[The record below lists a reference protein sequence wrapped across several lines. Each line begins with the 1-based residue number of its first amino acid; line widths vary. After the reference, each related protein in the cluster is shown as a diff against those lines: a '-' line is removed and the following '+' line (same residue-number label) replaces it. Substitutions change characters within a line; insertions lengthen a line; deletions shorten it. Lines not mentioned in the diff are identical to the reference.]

1 METVDGASIKDTIS
15 LQLHIYVDA
24 SEDAYACVGH
34 LRAVFPNEIRVAL
47 VGGKSKVAPLKA
59 HSIPRLELMAAV
71 IGVRFAKTVLSGH
84 SLDIG
89 KVVFWTDSKVVLAW
103 INSDHRKYRQF
114 VACRVGE
121 ILSKSKVEQWRWI
134 STRKNV
140 ADEATKW
147 GKDPNLSSNS
157 RWFRG
162 EDDLYLP
169 EEQWTAIMLTDNES
183 TDEELR
189 SSCMVHRETVV
200 PQLVAWERFSKWMR
214 LCRTVA
220 YIHRYSQ
227 NLRRTASKEQRLV
240 GPLSQEE
247 LDKGE
252 KTVFRWIQSECYSDE
267 MRALALAGNSANQQ
281 IRLEK
286 SSKIRKLSPYLDD
299 SGIIRSDSRIAAAA
313 FASYDTRF
321 PVVLPKAHWATRL
334 LVEWYHS
341 KYLHAN
347 GETIVN
353 EMRQRFHISQLR
365 SFVRKVAKDCVD
377 CKVKKPV
384 PMIPRMA
391 PLPAARLRAYV
402 RPFSYIGIDYFGPI
416 AVKINRSI
424 AKRWVALITCMTT
437 RAVHLEIVY
446 TLSTE
451 SCKLAIRRFIG
462 RRGAPL
468 EIRSDRGTN
477 FVESRNELEQ
487 EMNEIDRQ
495 LAETFTNATTRWI
508 LNPPGAPHMGGAWER
523 LVRSVKT
530 AFAAIST
537 SRTPNE
543 ETLATLLV
551 EAESVVNSRPLTYI
565 PLETAQQE
573 ALTPNHF
580 LLSSSSGVIQPPRT
594 LGNPKQ
600 ACRNEWNLCRV
611 MIDQFYS
618 RWVREYLP
626 TIARRTK
633 WFDEERPI
641 AVGNLVII
649 VEEKI
654 RNGWTRGRVVQVVA
668 GRDGRVR
675 EAVIQTAR
683 GLIRRKDIAVG
694 KTGLEVPDQ
703 PYGSGNCYG

>member
-1 METVDGASIKDTIS
+1 
-15 LQLHIYVDA
+15 
-24 SEDAYACVGH
+24 
-34 LRAVFPNEIRVAL
+34 
-47 VGGKSKVAPLKA
+47 
-59 HSIPRLELMAAV
+59 
-71 IGVRFAKTVLSGH
+71 
-84 SLDIG
+84 
-89 KVVFWTDSKVVLAW
+89 
-103 INSDHRKYRQF
+103 
-114 VACRVGE
+114 
-121 ILSKSKVEQWRWI
+121 
-134 STRKNV
+134 
-140 ADEATKW
+140 
-147 GKDPNLSSNS
+147 
-157 RWFRG
+157 
-162 EDDLYLP
+162 
-169 EEQWTAIMLTDNES
+169 
-183 TDEELR
+183 
-189 SSCMVHRETVV
+189 
-200 PQLVAWERFSKWMR
+200 MR

-220 YIHRYSQ
+220 YVHRYSQ

-365 SFVRKVAKDCVD
+365 SFVRKVAKDCVE

-402 RPFSYIGIDYFGPI
+402 RPFSFI
-416 AVKINRSI
+416 
-424 AKRWVALITCMTT
+424 
-437 RAVHLEIVY
+437 
-446 TLSTE
+446 E

-468 EIRSDRGTN
+468 AIRSDRGTN
-477 FVESRNELEQ
+477 FVGSRNELEQ

-594 LGNPKQ
+594 LGDPKQ

-611 MIDQFYS
+611 MIDHFWS

-641 AVGNLVII
+641 AVGDLVII

-683 GLIRRKDIAVG
+683 GLIRRPVAKLARLDIAVG
-694 KTGLEVPDQ
+694 KTGPEVPDQ